1 MPYEGIYDEKFEE
14 RCEQKI
20 QEIKNEQALKPYII
34 VTQFDVDYYKAAE
47 RLAEKVNVK
56 KVEGYSCVGGISTIK
71 EALGYRFAQAM
82 EYSKK

>member
-14 RCEQKI
+14 RCERKI
-20 QEIKNEQALKPYII
+20 QEIKKEQALKPYII
-34 VTQFDVDYYKAAE
+34 LTQFAVDYYNAAE
-47 RLAEKVNVK
+47 RLAEQVNVK

-71 EALGYRFAQAM
+71 EGLGYRFAQAM